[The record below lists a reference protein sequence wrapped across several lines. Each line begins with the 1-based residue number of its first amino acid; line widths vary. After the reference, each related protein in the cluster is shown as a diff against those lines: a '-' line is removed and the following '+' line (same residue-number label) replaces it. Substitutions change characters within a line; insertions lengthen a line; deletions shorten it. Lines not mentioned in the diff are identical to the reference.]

1 MDAIVTQM
9 IILFILVI
17 IGYYLSKKK
26 MMDADFDRKLSGL
39 VINVTCPSLILS
51 SVMGDTLP
59 DRKLILPL
67 LIVGFVTYVL
77 LIGAAFLLPRYLPVK
92 SSDRGIYSFMLAFGN
107 VGFIGY
113 PIVASIFGSS
123 AVFYASILNFPSTLL
138 IFVFGTL
145 FISGGQG
152 KMRFDW
158 RTLYCPAM
166 IASYLSILIAGFR
179 ATCQYLLWFYLVTR
193 LIRNDRDCMTLYLT
207 LVARSFV
214 LSLHGIYQYITKAP
228 MPASWV
234 AQAETA
240 VRTRVYSIFGSPN
253 IMGDFMVMVAPMCA
267 GLAYCVKDTKW
278 KIAAWIGTILMCIAC
293 LFTMSRASWVA
304 MAIAVVI
311 IDMLVARRLQKLH
324 AL

>member
-59 DRKLILPL
+59 DKKLILPL
-67 LIVGFVTYVL
+67 LVVGFATYVV
-77 LIGAAFLLPRYLPVK
+77 LIGLAFLLPRYLPVK
-92 SSDRGIYSFMLAFGN
+92 LSDRGIYSFMLAFGN

-113 PIVASIFGSS
+113 PIVASIFGAS

-166 IASYLSILIAGFR
+166 IASYLSILIVVTGWVPPRVISTPFVLLGNVTVPAALLIIGSSIARVPIRRMFGNT
-179 ATCQYLLWFYLVTR
+179 AIYLMSALRTAIYLMSALR
-193 LIRNDRDCMTLYLT
+193 LMLVPLLILYLSRLCRVDETIANINVVLAAMPVASYGT
-207 LVARSFV
+207 LFCIQYQKGEVIMAEGTFLTTLLSV
-214 LSLHGIYQYITKAP
+214 LSIPL
-228 MPASWV
+228 
-234 AQAETA
+234 
-240 VRTRVYSIFGSPN
+240 
-253 IMGDFMVMVAPMCA
+253 
-267 GLAYCVKDTKW
+267 L
-278 KIAAWIGTILMCIAC
+278 
-293 LFTMSRASWVA
+293 TMF
-304 MAIAVVI
+304 
-311 IDMLVARRLQKLH
+311 L
-324 AL
+324 

>member
-1 MDAIVTQM
+1 MHDFFASGKTMDAIVTQM

-166 IASYLSILIAGFR
+166 IASYLSILIV
-179 ATCQYLLWFYLVTR
+179 VTGWVPPRVISTPFMQPCSLSARPLPVCPSGGCLAIR
-193 LIRNDRDCMTLYLT
+193 LST
-207 LVARSFV
+207 
-214 LSLHGIYQYITKAP
+214 
-228 MPASWV
+228 
-234 AQAETA
+234 
-240 VRTRVYSIFGSPN
+240 
-253 IMGDFMVMVAPMCA
+253 
-267 GLAYCVKDTKW
+267 
-278 KIAAWIGTILMCIAC
+278 
-293 LFTMSRASWVA
+293 
-304 MAIAVVI
+304 
-311 IDMLVARRLQKLH
+311 
-324 AL
+324 

>member
-59 DRKLILPL
+59 DKKLILPL
-67 LIVGFVTYVL
+67 LVVGFATYVV
-77 LIGAAFLLPRYLPVK
+77 LIGLAFLLPRYLPVK
-92 SSDRGIYSFMLAFGN
+92 LSDRGIYSFMLAFGNVGFIGYFMLAFGN

-113 PIVASIFGSS
+113 PIVASIFGAS

-166 IASYLSILIAGFR
+166 IASYLSILIVVTGWVPPRVISTPFVLLGNVTVPAALLIIGSSIARVPIRRMFGNT
-179 ATCQYLLWFYLVTR
+179 AIYLMSALRLMLVPL
-193 LIRNDRDCMTLYLT
+193 LILYLSRLCRVDETIANINVVLAAMPVASYGT
-207 LVARSFV
+207 LFCIQYQKGEVIMAEGTFLTTLLSV
-214 LSLHGIYQYITKAP
+214 LSIPL
-228 MPASWV
+228 
-234 AQAETA
+234 
-240 VRTRVYSIFGSPN
+240 
-253 IMGDFMVMVAPMCA
+253 
-267 GLAYCVKDTKW
+267 L
-278 KIAAWIGTILMCIAC
+278 
-293 LFTMSRASWVA
+293 TMF
-304 MAIAVVI
+304 
-311 IDMLVARRLQKLH
+311 L
-324 AL
+324 

>member
-1 MDAIVTQM
+1 MHDFFASGKTMDAIVTQM
-9 IILFILVI
+9 ITLVILVI

-166 IASYLSILIAGFR
+166 IASYLSILIVVTGWVPPRVISTPFILLGNVTVPAALLIIGSSIARVPIRRMFGNT
-179 ATCQYLLWFYLVTR
+179 AIYLMSVLRLMLVPL
-193 LIRNDRDCMTLYLT
+193 LILYLSRLCQVDETIANINVVLAAMPVASYGT
-207 LVARSFV
+207 LFCIQYQRGEVIMAEGTFLTTLLSV
-214 LSLHGIYQYITKAP
+214 LSIPL
-228 MPASWV
+228 
-234 AQAETA
+234 
-240 VRTRVYSIFGSPN
+240 
-253 IMGDFMVMVAPMCA
+253 
-267 GLAYCVKDTKW
+267 L
-278 KIAAWIGTILMCIAC
+278 
-293 LFTMSRASWVA
+293 TMF
-304 MAIAVVI
+304 
-311 IDMLVARRLQKLH
+311 L
-324 AL
+324 

>member
-59 DRKLILPL
+59 DKTLILPL
-67 LIVGFVTYVL
+67 LVVGFATYVV
-77 LIGAAFLLPRYLPVK
+77 LIGLAFLFPRYLPVK
-92 SSDRGIYSFMLAFGN
+92 LSDRGIYSFMLAFGN

-113 PIVASIFGSS
+113 PIVASIFGAS

-166 IASYLSILIAGFR
+166 IASYLSILIVVTGWVPPRVISTPFVLLGNVTVPAALLIIGSSIARVPIRRMFGNM
-179 ATCQYLLWFYLVTR
+179 AIYLMSALRLMLVPL
-193 LIRNDRDCMTLYLT
+193 LILYLSRLCRVEETIANINVVLAAMPVASYGT
-207 LVARSFV
+207 LFCIQYQKGEIIMAEGTFLTTLLSV
-214 LSLHGIYQYITKAP
+214 LSIPL
-228 MPASWV
+228 
-234 AQAETA
+234 
-240 VRTRVYSIFGSPN
+240 
-253 IMGDFMVMVAPMCA
+253 
-267 GLAYCVKDTKW
+267 L
-278 KIAAWIGTILMCIAC
+278 
-293 LFTMSRASWVA
+293 TMF
-304 MAIAVVI
+304 
-311 IDMLVARRLQKLH
+311 L
-324 AL
+324 